1 MFLRKG
7 FPAYGD
13 GLMALR
19 TLVAATVV
27 AVLAAASQVSAHVP
41 APLVP
46 TALVEDVKSATA
58 DIEFMDYV
66 GKGQVIKLD
75 SRDVLVLS
83 YLKSC
88 EHETITGGTVI
99 VGSERSDVQDGQIVR
114 SKVPCDGGKMRLSSQ
129 QASKSAAS
137 AFRLQSADIQPTLFA
152 RTPVV
157 QLPKVLASEDRTL
170 LIERIDRPG
179 EHLTFQIDDAIA
191 AARFYDLAKINVSL
205 TRGAIYDASIGS
217 HKLTFQIDAK
227 AKSGPAPIV
236 SRLLRFQ

>member
-1 MFLRKG
+1 
-7 FPAYGD
+7 
-13 GLMALR
+13 MALR
-19 TLVAATVV
+19 TLVAATVG
-27 AVLAAASQVSAHVP
+27 AVLAVATTVLAHVP

-46 TALVEDVKSATA
+46 TALVEDVKGATA

-66 GKGQVIKLD
+66 GNGQVIKLD
-75 SRDVLVLS
+75 PRDVLVLS

-88 EHETITGGTVI
+88 EHETITGGTVT
-99 VGSERSDVQDGQIVR
+99 VGTERSDVRDGQVVR
-114 SKVPCDGGKMRLSSQ
+114 AKVPCDGGKIRLSSQ

-137 AFRLQSADIQPTLFA
+137 AFRVQSAEIEPTLYA

-157 QLPKVLASEDRTL
+157 RLPKVLGSEDRTL
-170 LIERIDRPG
+170 LIERTDRRG
-179 EHLTFQIDDAIA
+179 ERHELKIDDAIVA
-191 AARFYDLAKINVSL
+191 AGFYDLAKINVSL

-217 HKLTFQIDAK
+217 HKMTFQIAAK